1 MTFDITDTLTP
12 KSTQVN
18 ADDFTTG
25 PATVT
30 AAEVRR
36 GNAEQP
42 VQVHLVEYPGRPF
55 MPSKTVR
62 RILAAAW
69 GKDASQWAG
78 RRMTLYTDPTVRFG
92 GKEVGG
98 IRVSHLSH
106 IDKRQTYVLTATRGQ
121 KKAHTV
127 EPLPA
132 DAPTTEPHPDWRALI
147 EQAEGDVDTLR
158 NIYTHA
164 QQLGASEGVLNAIKT
179 AAANATN
186 TKEN

>member
-1 MTFDITDTLTP
+1 MLDISDTLAP
-12 KSTQVN
+12 KSTQIN
-18 ADDFTTG
+18 ADDFATG

-30 AAEVRR
+30 VLEVRR
-36 GNAEQP
+36 GTPEQP
-42 VQVHLVEYPGRPF
+42 VHVHLDEYPGRPF

-69 GKDASQWAG
+69 GKDAAQWAG
-78 RRMTLYTDPTVRFG
+78 RRMTLYTDPAVRFG

-106 IDKRQTYVLTATRGQ
+106 IDRPSTYVLTATRGQ
-121 KKAHTV
+121 KKAHTI

-132 DAPTTEPHPDWRALI
+132 DAETIAPHPDWHALI
-147 EQAEGDVDTLR
+147 DEAAGDVDTLR
-158 NIYTHA
+158 NMYSHA
-164 QQLGASEGVLNAIKT
+164 QQLGASAGVLDAIKT
-179 AAANATN
+179 AA

>member
-1 MTFDITDTLTP
+1 MLDITDTLAP

-18 ADDFTTG
+18 ADDFATG
-25 PATVT
+25 AATVT
-30 AAEVRR
+30 VAEVRR

-42 VQVHLVEYPGRPF
+42 VQVHLAEYPGRPF
-55 MPSKTVR
+55 MPAKTVR

-69 GKDASQWAG
+69 GKDAAQWAG

-106 IDKRQTYVLTATRGQ
+106 IDKKQTYMLTASKGQ
-121 KKAHTV
+121 KKTYTV

-132 DAPTTEPHPDWRALI
+132 DAPTTEPHPDWHALI
-147 EQAEGDVDTLR
+147 DQADGDVDTLR
-158 NIYTHA
+158 NIYQRA

-179 AAANATN
+179 AA